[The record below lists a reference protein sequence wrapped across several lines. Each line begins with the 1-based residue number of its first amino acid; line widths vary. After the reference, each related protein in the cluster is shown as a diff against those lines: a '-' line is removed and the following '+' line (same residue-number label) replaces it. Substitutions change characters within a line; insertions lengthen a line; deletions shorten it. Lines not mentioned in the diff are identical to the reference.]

1 MASETRRIAMS
12 LVESRVESFRSR
24 YSRDESAARLGK
36 ALHGFT
42 PTRMRYTTTWREE
55 SGALHL
61 DVSLV
66 PAPRIAWFLKAASL
80 AFVLLIA
87 VTLWAVFVVDGE
99 TVLTF
104 LVSLAC
110 VLGILAFPLVA
121 VALGAQREAEEAT
134 MRRAIRRALVDEER

>member
-12 LVESRVESFRSR
+12 LVESRVETFRCR
-24 YSRDESAARLGK
+24 YPREESGARLAK

-42 PTRMRYTTTWREE
+42 PTRMRYATAWREE
-55 SGALHL
+55 GGAVHL
-61 DVSLV
+61 DVSLA
-66 PAPRIAWFLKAASL
+66 PAARIGWFLKAASL

-87 VTLWAVFVVDGE
+87 VTLRAVFVAGE
-99 TVLTF
+99 EPALTF

-134 MRRAIRRALVDEER
+134 LRRVIRRALVDEER